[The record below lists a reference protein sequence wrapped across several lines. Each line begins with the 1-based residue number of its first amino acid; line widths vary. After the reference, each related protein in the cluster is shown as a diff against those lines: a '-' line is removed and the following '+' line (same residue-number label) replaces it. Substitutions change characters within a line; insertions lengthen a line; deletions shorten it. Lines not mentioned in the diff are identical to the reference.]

1 MARFR
6 FSLEQLLKLRGI
18 EEDRAKNSFL
28 LQMKGFRLKEAEAQ
42 ALTAQREEA
51 KQRTRESAQGILDIE
66 EVLRSRRHIN
76 FLYQRLAE
84 IRVHL
89 EKMRPAI
96 DEARG
101 AFRKAARKRQA
112 LERIR
117 ERRWKEHLLDEGR
130 KDQRILDDVAQI
142 GFVRA
147 RMEEALETVGAPSI
161 PPAERTDSVSNNRPA
176 AVLRRPSGAEE
187 GEAAVGEGP
196 PPQPKIPCGRRGG
209 GSASPAIKEAQSRS
223 NSCSGSGQ

>member
-6 FSLEQLLKLRGI
+6 FSLEQLLRLRGI

-84 IRVHL
+84 IRVQI

-101 AFRKAARKRQA
+101 TFRKAARKRQA

-130 KDQRILDDVAQI
+130 KEQRILDDVAQI

-147 RMEEALETVGAPSI
+147 RMEEALETAGAPSI
-161 PPAERTDSVSNNRPA
+161 PQAERT
-176 AVLRRPSGAEE
+176 
-187 GEAAVGEGP
+187 
-196 PPQPKIPCGRRGG
+196 
-209 GSASPAIKEAQSRS
+209 
-223 NSCSGSGQ
+223 GQ